1 MRTTHDLSRLLR
13 LSGLSRSTYY
23 YHDTP
28 QTDRYSSEKQLI
40 QTIYHHHKGRYGYR
54 RIGLALKRLGVWLNH
69 KTVQKL
75 MHQLKLKSI
84 VRPKKYKSYKGHIGP
99 VAPNQ
104 LARQFQAS
112 APNEKWVT
120 DVTEFNIKGDKVYLS
135 PILDLYNGEIV
146 SYEVSERPQ
155 YALVGSML
163 RQAIGVLKPHEKPMI
178 HSDQGW
184 QYQMACYQYSLKE
197 RGLSQSMSRKGNCLD
212 NAVIEN
218 FFGILKTEFY
228 YTQKF
233 SDVASFIK
241 ELNDY
246 IWYYNHERIKTKLK
260 GLSPVEYRNQS
271 LSLNPN

>member
-28 QTDRYSSEKQLI
+28 QTDRYSSENQLI

-155 YALVGSML
+155 YALVGSMDF
-163 RQAIGVLKPHEKPMI
+163 P
-178 HSDQGW
+178 
-184 QYQMACYQYSLKE
+184 QY
-197 RGLSQSMSRKGNCLD
+197 RRHFSMSDLLLFK
-212 NAVIEN
+212 
-218 FFGILKTEFY
+218 
-228 YTQKF
+228 
-233 SDVASFIK
+233 
-241 ELNDY
+241 LN
-246 IWYYNHERIKTKLK
+246 
-260 GLSPVEYRNQS
+260 GA
-271 LSLNPN
+271 

>member
-1 MRTTHDLSRLLR
+1 LKVTN
-13 LSGLSRSTYY
+13 LSRSTYY
-23 YHDTP
+23 YHSHL
-28 QTDRYSSEKQLI
+28 QVDRYVDEKQLI
-40 QTIYHHHKGRYGYR
+40 QDVYHQHKGRYGYR
-54 RIGLALKRLGVWLNH
+54 HIGLALKRLGVWLNH

-75 MHQLKLKSI
+75 MQQLQLKSI
-84 VRPKKYKSYKGHIGP
+84 VREKKYQSYQGQVGK

-120 DVTEFNIKGDKVYLS
+120 DVTEFNILGEKVYLS
-135 PILDLYNGEIV
+135 PILNLYNGEIV
-146 SYEVSERPQ
+146 SYEVAQRPQ
-155 YALVGSML
+155 YSLVDSML
-163 RQAIGVLKPHEKPMI
+163 RQAIRRLKPHEAPMV

-184 QYQMACYQYSLKE
+184 QYQMACYQTALQE

-212 NAVIEN
+212 NAVMEN

-233 SDVASFIK
+233 KDVASFIK
-241 ELNDY
+241 ELKDY
-246 IWYYNHERIKTKLK
+246 IWYYNHDRIKTKLK